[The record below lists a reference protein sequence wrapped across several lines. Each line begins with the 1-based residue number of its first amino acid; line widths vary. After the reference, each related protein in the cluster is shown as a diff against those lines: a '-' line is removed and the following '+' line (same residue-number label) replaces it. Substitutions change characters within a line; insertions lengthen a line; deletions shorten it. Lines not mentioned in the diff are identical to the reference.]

1 MKTNVLIIGGGP
13 AGIQSSRMIK
23 TLSPDTEVTVL
34 RPEDASVIY
43 CAIPYSLEGLIP
55 IEKIRKKDELVT
67 GVGAKLIKERAEKI
81 DFESKKVITEKGTN
95 IEYEKLLIVTGAN
108 PFIPPIPGSTLKNI
122 FTVKTEEDT
131 KKIAEMLKKNPKKAV
146 VIGAGSIGLELS
158 TVLKSNGLEVHL
170 VDMTNRPLP
179 SLLDKDM
186 TDELLRLIKEHGI
199 ISTFNTSVE
208 GFEGTERVEGVKLS
222 NGNIIKL
229 EGNNDFVVVSVGVKA
244 RIELFKDT
252 ALKIGNYGII
262 VDEHMK
268 TNIPDVYAA
277 GDCTEFYSGIDK
289 KLIGGALATN
299 AVPMGKVAALN
310 IIGKKASYPGF
321 FNGAITTISGYRVGG
336 TGFTEE
342 FAKKRGYDV
351 FTTYGE
357 TTSRFPMM
365 PDARPIKV
373 KLIWEKN
380 SKRLLG
386 GQVTGYEAVAERIDI
401 LTLSLQ
407 QGLDAEKLS
416 ELSYSAQP
424 WQTFFPARN
433 AIVQAALEA
442 YLK

>member
-1 MKTNVLIIGGGP
+1 MKTDVLIIGGGP
-13 AGIQSSRMIK
+13 AGIQSSRMIR
-23 TLSPDTEVTVL
+23 TLSPETDVTVL

-43 CAIPYSLEGLIP
+43 CAIPYSLEGLLP
-55 IEKIRKKDELVT
+55 IDKIRKNDELIT
-67 GVGAKLIKERAEKI
+67 GIGATLIKEKAQKI
-81 DFESKKVITEKGTN
+81 DFESKKVFTEKETE
-95 IEYEKLLIVTGAN
+95 IEYDKLLIVTGAN
-108 PFIPPIPGSTLKNI
+108 PFVPPIPGSNLKNI
-122 FTVKTEEDT
+122 FTIKTEEDT
-131 KKIAEMLKKNPKKAV
+131 RNIAAMLEKNPKKAV
-146 VIGAGSIGLELS
+146 VIGSGSIGLEIS

-170 VDMTNRPLP
+170 VDMANRPLP

-186 TDELLRLIKEHGI
+186 TDELLELIKKHGI
-199 ISTFNTSVE
+199 ISNFNTSVE
-208 GFEGTERVEGVKLS
+208 GFIGNERVEGVKLS
-222 NGNIIKL
+222 NGNTINL
-229 EGNNDFVVVSVGVKA
+229 DGNNDFVVLSVGVKA
-244 RIELFKDT
+244 QTGLFKDT
-252 ALKIGNYGII
+252 PLKIGNYGII

-289 KLIGGALATN
+289 KPIGGTLATN

-310 IIGKKASYPGF
+310 IVGKEVSYPGF

-342 FAKKRGYDV
+342 FANKRGYDV

-365 PDARPIKV
+365 PDARPIRV

-380 SKRLLG
+380 SKMLLG

-407 QGLDAEKLS
+407 HGLDAEKLS

-424 WQTFFPARN
+424 WQTFFPAKN

-442 YLK
+442 HLK

>member
-1 MKTNVLIIGGGP
+1 MKTDVLIIGGGP

-23 TLSPDTEVTVL
+23 TLSPETDVTVL

-43 CAIPYSLEGLIP
+43 CAIPYSLEGLLP
-55 IEKIRKKDELVT
+55 IDKIRKTDELLT
-67 GVGAKLIKERAEKI
+67 GVGAQLIKERAEKI
-81 DFESKKVITEKGTN
+81 DFESKKVITEKGTE
-95 IEYEKLLIVTGAN
+95 IEYEKLLIVTGTN
-108 PFIPPIPGSTLKNI
+108 PFVPQIPGSNLKNI
-122 FTVKTEEDT
+122 FTIKTEEDT
-131 KKIAEMLKKNPKKAV
+131 RKIAAMLEKNPKKAV
-146 VIGAGSIGLELS
+146 VMGAGSIGLEMS
-158 TVLKSNGLEVHL
+158 TVLKTNGLEVHL
-170 VDMTNRPLP
+170 VDMANRPLP

-186 TDELLRLIKEHGI
+186 TDDLLGLIEKHGI
-199 ISTFNTSVE
+199 ISNFNTSVE
-208 GFEGTERVEGVKLS
+208 GFTGNERVEGVKLS
-222 NGNIIKL
+222 NGNTIKL
-229 EGNNDFVVVSVGVKA
+229 DGNNDFVVVSVGVKA
-244 RIELFKDT
+244 QTELFKDT

-262 VDEHMK
+262 VDKYMN
-268 TNIPDVYAA
+268 TNIPNVYAA

-289 KLIGGALATN
+289 KQIGGTLATN

-310 IIGKKASYPGF
+310 IIGKKVSYPGF

-342 FAKKRGYDV
+342 LAKKRGYEV

-365 PDARPIKV
+365 PDARPINV
-373 KLIWEKN
+373 KLVWEKD

-407 QGLDAEKLS
+407 QGLNAERLS

-424 WQTFFPARN
+424 WQTFFPAKN

-442 YLK
+442 HLK